1 MGPDMVERTLTL
13 TYRELA
19 MIAVTR
25 AAGGAGLA
33 LLLGH
38 RLARPQR
45 RIIGW
50 TLLTLSAVAKIPLV
64 AKVFC
69 RREEAAERATAGA

>member
-1 MGPDMVERTLTL
+1 M
-13 TYRELA
+13 TYRELV

-33 LLLGH
+33 LLLAH

-45 RIIGW
+45 RVIGW

-64 AKVFC
+64 AEVMLC
-69 RREEAAERATAGA
+69 RRQEAADRPPMEVAAH